1 MNILHLVSGELT
13 GGAAR
18 GAYWLHK
25 ALLKS
30 GIQSRILNKSP
41 ASQNTRDPDIEV
53 IPNTRISRLKEKA
66 GRFPVLLYQSREKR
80 LFHTG
85 LTGFNFL
92 KSDAYKWADI
102 IHLHWI
108 NNGFVDIKSL
118 AKTKKPVVWT
128 MRDMWPMTGGC
139 HYPLDCN
146 RYTTGCGSCPQLHSK
161 RNTDLSSYVVQRK
174 ARYIPRHVKLV
185 GISHWLSECARNSF
199 LYRDFDIQMIHNG
212 INVSEFAPVSKE
224 SARSAL
230 KIDTKKKIV
239 LIGAQN
245 VRDFYKGFDKFMAAA
260 PLLDRGK
267 VFLLIFGETDL
278 DAVDSL
284 GIEYRSL
291 GFLYDTVSLQKA
303 YSAADVFVAPSL
315 MDAFGKTL
323 AESLAC
329 GTPVVCFDATGP
341 KDIVDHKTNG
351 YRAIPF
357 QHEDLAAGIM
367 WVLAD
372 TERHRQLCLEA
383 RKKAETSFNIDNIA
397 MQYSDLYQILLNS
410 PEAMTS

>member
-25 ALLKS
+25 ALSKS
-30 GIQSRILNKSP
+30 GVHSRILNKSP
-41 ASQNTRDPDIEV
+41 GGQKVRDADIEV
-53 IPNTRISRLKEKA
+53 VPNTGISRLKEKA
-66 GRFPVLLYQSREKR
+66 GRFPVLLYRSREKR

-92 KSDAYKWADI
+92 KSDSYKWADI

-139 HYPLDCN
+139 HYSMDCN

-161 RNTDLSSYVVQRK
+161 RSPDLSSYVVQRK
-174 ARYIPRHVKLV
+174 ARYISTHVKLV
-185 GISHWLSECARNSF
+185 GISHWLCECARNSL
-199 LYRDFDIQMIHNG
+199 LYRDFDVRMIHNG
-212 INVSEFAPVSKE
+212 IDISEYTPASKE
-224 SARSAL
+224 SARSGL
-230 KIDTKKKIV
+230 KIDTNKKIV

-245 VRDFYKGFDKFMAAA
+245 TSDFYKGFDKFMAAA
-260 PLLDRGK
+260 RLLDKDK
-267 VFLLIFGETDL
+267 VFLLMFGESDL
-278 DAVDSL
+278 DAVGSL

-291 GFLYDTVSLQKA
+291 GFLYDTSSLKEA

-351 YRAIPF
+351 YRATPF
-357 QHEDLAAGIM
+357 EHEDLAAGIM

-372 TERHRQLCLEA
+372 TERHRKLCLEA

-397 MQYSDLYQILLNS
+397 MQYSDLYQTLLS
-410 PEAMTS
+410 PQRQ